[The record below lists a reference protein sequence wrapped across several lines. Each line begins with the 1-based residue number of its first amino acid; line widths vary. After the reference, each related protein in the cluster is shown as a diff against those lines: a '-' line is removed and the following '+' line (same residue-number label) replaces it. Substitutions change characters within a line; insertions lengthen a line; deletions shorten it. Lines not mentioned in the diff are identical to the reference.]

1 MELPKVGDSI
11 PVKSDFFT
19 GDAVIVY
26 IDEPSL
32 FVHHEYPIQ
41 VEISEADL
49 DQLEDHNHG
58 QTVFR
63 ISLKEIVAG
72 EKSQPAPMTFEENVQ
87 GDLFDGF

>member
-1 MELPKVGDSI
+1 MQLPKLGDSI
-11 PVKSDFFT
+11 SVKSDFFT
-19 GDAVIVY
+19 GDATIVY
-26 IDEPSL
+26 INEPSL
-32 FVHHEYPIQ
+32 YAHHEYPIQ

-63 ISLKEIVAG
+63 ISLKDIAAE
-72 EKSQPAPMTFEENVQ
+72 EKSRPAPMKLEENVQ